1 MTQKLSTT
9 GSTKSYALCW
19 LAVAVTF
26 ISAAAT
32 LPFAPAS
39 VPTHW
44 GMNGQPDR
52 MGSSLFGLCLV
63 PAIALVMQA
72 LALVIPRIDPGKK
85 NYANFMTS
93 YWKIFLAFQVYLL
106 SVQLLICAWALGWP
120 ISMSTAMPLLVG
132 SLLMIMGNYFGKLRP
147 NWMIGI
153 RTPWTLSSKRSWDKT
168 HRLGGWLMIFMGA
181 IFACLSLIHTPTSFI
196 VVGIVCF
203 VCVISM
209 IVYSWYVW
217 RNDPDR
223 ISAAG
228 VSAAELDQSSDN
240 GSRTLALCIGLGA
253 ALLWSS
259 AAAYANDMSS
269 ASIELSTNTGKLSA
283 SLDMPTDVS
292 GRVPLVLVLPGS
304 GPTDCDGNS
313 AGMKNDSLKLLG
325 KAIASKGIA
334 ACRIDK
340 RGIGRSAAAMV
351 KESELSFETY
361 VSDAVAWVKLLKSD
375 PRFSQVHVIGHSE
388 GSLVGILAAQKIEVA
403 SFVSV
408 AGAGQRASD
417 LMRTQL
423 KSKIP
428 ETGMK
433 QVETILAK
441 LEAGDLVT
449 ELSPGLHLL
458 FRPSVQPYLISW
470 FRYDPVKEIAK
481 LKDLPVLIVQGNTD
495 IQCSPSDADTLAS
508 VIPSANKTIIA
519 GMNHVLKKIEGE
531 TVSSQL
537 VAYTDPSLPL
547 HEQLVPTIVD
557 FIRKR

>member
-1 MTQKLSTT
+1 
-9 GSTKSYALCW
+9 
-19 LAVAVTF
+19 
-26 ISAAAT
+26 
-32 LPFAPAS
+32 
-39 VPTHW
+39 
-44 GMNGQPDR
+44 
-52 MGSSLFGLCLV
+52 
-63 PAIALVMQA
+63 
-72 LALVIPRIDPGKK
+72 
-85 NYANFMTS
+85 
-93 YWKIFLAFQVYLL
+93 
-106 SVQLLICAWALGWP
+106 
-120 ISMSTAMPLLVG
+120 
-132 SLLMIMGNYFGKLRP
+132 
-147 NWMIGI
+147 
-153 RTPWTLSSKRSWDKT
+153 
-168 HRLGGWLMIFMGA
+168 
-181 IFACLSLIHTPTSFI
+181 
-196 VVGIVCF
+196 
-203 VCVISM
+203 
-209 IVYSWYVW
+209 
-217 RNDPDR
+217 
-223 ISAAG
+223 
-228 VSAAELDQSSDN
+228 
-240 GSRTLALCIGLGA
+240 
-253 ALLWSS
+253 
-259 AAAYANDMSS
+259 
-269 ASIELSTNTGKLSA
+269 
-283 SLDMPTDVS
+283 MPTDVS
-292 GRVPLVLVLPGS
+292 GRVPVVLVLPGS

-361 VSDAVAWVKLLKSD
+361 VFDAVAWVKLLKSD

-388 GSLVGILAAQKIEVA
+388 GSLVGILAAQEIEVA
-403 SFVSV
+403 SFISV

-417 LMRTQL
+417 LMRAQL

-495 IQCSPSDADTLAS
+495 IQCRPSDADTLAS
-508 VIPSANKTIIA
+508 AMPSANKTIIA